1 MGNVEGTNG
10 ASKDGTSIDKPKNLE
25 PVKSYQGYNEDGEVV
40 ATQTAQDAS
49 QTVIDPM
56 EVWTQA
62 NKLVSTSDT
71 EFGLIRQ
78 AYVDAQAEGQDAI
91 YVEGVPVSTILT
103 ATIEAL
109 PSYPESIRE
118 YGNNVVESSVDVHN
132 SKQKIFNQ
140 EARNKVEN
148 DADVVRV
155 DEKQ

>member
-1 MGNVEGTNG
+1 
-10 ASKDGTSIDKPKNLE
+10 
-25 PVKSYQGYNEDGEVV
+25 
-40 ATQTAQDAS
+40 
-49 QTVIDPM
+49 M

>member
-10 ASKDGTSIDKPKNLE
+10 TSTDGTLIDKPKNLE
-25 PVKSYQGYNEDGEVV
+25 PVKSYQGYNEDGELV
-40 ATQTAQDAS
+40 TTKTADDAS
-49 QTVIDPM
+49 QKDIDPM
-56 EVWTQA
+56 EVWTEA
-62 NKLVSTSDT
+62 NKLVSTSYT

-109 PSYPESIRE
+109 PTYPESIRE

-132 SKQKIFNQ
+132 SKQKSYNQ
-140 EARNKVEN
+140 EARNDVEN
-148 DADVVRV
+148 AADVVRV
-155 DEKQ
+155 EEKQ